1 MKNYIKVFVFVVL
14 ATGLLF
20 LVVNLYPSKSF
31 AARLSSESN
40 LEEDLPNTFD
50 DDCLPGICDD
60 EEDNPYLDLGDEEND
75 NLRDD
80 NLPDSN
86 LPDSD
91 LSGNDLPNDNL
102 PIHELPRT
110 REQPEIPVA
119 PKIAVPKTPA
129 PE

>member
-86 LPDSD
+86 LPD
-91 LSGNDLPNDNL
+91 NNL
-102 PIHELPRT
+102 PTSELPKQR
-110 REQPEIPVA
+110 QPKTTA

-129 PE
+129 PEYHTSARRN